1 MSNKSTSVMIQ
12 TQQFKLFTLYRK
24 IIGIV
29 DGLFPLH
36 SPYQFQTNHYYGYYP
51 TMNCKWLFSGYLRN

>member
-24 IIGIV
+24 IIGIA